1 MKFLNFKIKAL
12 LIFGLLIANLAVSSA
27 RKAKRGNKLGV
38 GPVSGGNTSP
48 NAELYRKMAAG
59 ILQVT
64 YNNNNNNLDKCI
76 PLAGEWG
83 KELDKYKDKIDYWPT
98 TLGPVVNFIYQNLTG
113 LIQIFCG
120 VKDSIVK
127 FIDSWFGS
135 RKVFLEGKFS
145 VDRKRFNKVFKNS
158 KIN

>member
-12 LIFGLLIANLAVSSA
+12 LIFGLLMANLAVSSA

-83 KELDKYKDKIDYWPT
+83 KELDKYKDKIDKWPT
-98 TLGPVVNFIYQNLTG
+98 TLGPILDFLYKNLSSTIKVSCG
-113 LIQIFCG
+113 FKDQIL
-120 VKDSIVK
+120 KLLLP
-127 FIDSWFGS
+127 WFS
-135 RKVFLEGKFS
+135 RRKVFLEGKFS
-145 VDRKRFNKVFKNS
+145 VDRKRFDRVFKSSKNS
-158 KIN
+158 